1 MNIRKMYKKTYNMN
15 IYKEIYN
22 ENKTSRNINIKYIT
36 KILIFSTFQQSE
48 TSIIVLPKIIFL
60 R

>member
-1 MNIRKMYKKTYNMN
+1 MYKKTYNMN

-22 ENKTSRNINIKYIT
+22 ENKTSPNINIKYIT
-36 KILIFSTFQQSE
+36 KILIFATFQQSE
-48 TSIIVLPKIIFL
+48 ASIILFPKIIFL